1 MMSAR
6 RQEPDM
12 HADER
17 AIRQL
22 VALWHRATAVSDV
35 DAIAPLISDDAVFL
49 TTGGPPLRG
58 RGAFIAQLRQLLAT
72 HRIQS
77 SGEVQEVAVAG
88 DLAYCWTLLDVRIT
102 PTAGGAAV
110 TRSGHTL
117 SILRKRPDGRWQL
130 TRDANLLPPR

>member
-1 MMSAR
+1 
-6 RQEPDM
+6 M
-12 HADER
+12 HADEQ

-22 VALWHRATAVSDV
+22 IAYWHRATAVSDV
-35 DAIAPLISDDAVFL
+35 DAIAPLIAEDAVFL
-49 TTGGPPLRG
+49 TPGGTPLRG
-58 RGAFIAQLRQLLAT
+58 RSAFVAQLRQLLAT

-77 SGEVQEVAVAG
+77 SGEVQEVTISG

-110 TRSGHTL
+110 ARSGHTL

-130 TRDANLLPPR
+130 TRDANLLPARS